1 MDVFYIT
8 GEYYDDKKIPNHQ
21 RYNNY
26 NQCFACAGTCC
37 CRCAFFPL
45 TGEKHTEIWS
55 ADQDFNIAKI
65 QTVEKDREDFKILM
79 FTDTQLW
86 ADLGKNKECYEQMDA
101 LVEKTQPDLITLP
114 GDVLSAMSSRFSIN
128 SFIKHME
135 SYEIPWAPVYG
146 NHDNE
151 IPSNSLNWQT
161 DKYMEA
167 EHCLMQKG
175 PSNLYG
181 CGNYVINITENDA
194 PVYTIFMLDNGRYI
208 KYDNGDTKE
217 VYMGYEQIAWYE
229 WNVKGI
235 ERTAGRIV
243 PSMTF
248 SHFAQPEFREAVE
261 KYGVKDENDIY
272 TIPEEYGFGY
282 CQYLPGAAPVKS
294 GFFDKCKEL
303 GSTKYIFCGHDHENN
318 ASITYD
324 GITMTYG
331 LKTGPS
337 PVPWNF
343 AKETGGTLIT
353 ITGSADNQTVDI
365 EHIVMNDEN
374 V

>member
-1 MDVFYIT
+1 MSKKSKIFKGIKIAVCVFLVIALAVV
-8 GEYYDDKKIPNHQ
+8 GVL
-21 RYNNY
+21 
-26 NQCFACAGTCC
+26 
-37 CRCAFFPL
+37 FFPL
-45 TGEKHTEIWS
+45 TGEKHIEVWS
-55 ADQDFNIAKI
+55 ADQEFDITKI

-86 ADLGKNKECYEQMDA
+86 ADPGKNKECYEQMDA
-101 LVEKTQPDLITLP
+101 LVEKIQPDLITLP
-114 GDVLSAMSSRFSIN
+114 GDVLSAMANRFSIN
-128 SFIKHME
+128 NFIKHMDG
-135 SYEIPWAPVYG
+135 YKIPWAPVYG

-151 IPSNSLNWQT
+151 LPTNTLNWQA
-161 DKYMEA
+161 DKYMASEY
-167 EHCLMQKG
+167 CLMQKG

-181 CGNYVINITENDA
+181 CGNYVINITENSK
-194 PVYTIFMLDNGRYI
+194 PVYTIFMFDNGRYI
-208 KYDNGDTKE
+208 EYRDEETNETYTKE
-217 VYMGYEQIAWYE
+217 IYMGYEQIAWYE

-235 ERTAGRIV
+235 EKAAGRIV

-261 KYGVKDENDIY
+261 KYGIQKDDGTYI
-272 TIPEEYGFGY
+272 IPEEYGFGY
-282 CQYLPGAAPVKS
+282 CQYLPGAAPVNS
-294 GFFDKCKEL
+294 GFVDKCKEL

-324 GITMTYG
+324 GITYTYG

-353 ITGSADNQTVDI
+353 ITGENDNQSVNI
-365 EHIVMNDEN
+365 EHIVMDEEN